1 MEKPFEMDDTLFEE
15 VDEEFLNEPEL
26 LDDSEVEESSGDESA
41 FSALTQNEILE
52 LKNVVKE
59 TYGNWFDSSNC
70 CGLSPLEVVYAMM
83 ALTDGIET
91 PLTVEQA
98 LSCPESKHWKSA
110 MDAEEAKLQKFETF
124 NLVDMPHGKT
134 NIVKCKWVFRKKLN
148 LDGTVKEYKARLVA
162 KGFSQRYGIDFFETF
177 APVAKMKSI

>member
-1 MEKPFEMDDTLFEE
+1 MVGQTRKNIKSLVPFGSHGFIFLKEEWRNKPTRLGKLEPVAASCRMLGYSDDDETEEMRGYKVLVTESWEGLPLTDPYVVYSNEVTFDETKPMSALQMEKPFEMDDTLFEE

-83 ALTDGIET
+83 ALTDG
-91 PLTVEQA
+91 
-98 LSCPESKHWKSA
+98 
-110 MDAEEAKLQKFETF
+110 
-124 NLVDMPHGKT
+124 N
-134 NIVKCKWVFRKKLN
+134 
-148 LDGTVKEYKARLVA
+148 
-162 KGFSQRYGIDFFETF
+162 
-177 APVAKMKSI
+177 